1 MMPTKKITDLFAER
15 AKALGGRRTDYFDSS
30 FGGLALRV
38 TEHGHKSWSLHYR
51 MSGRLRR
58 LTLGAYPALLPKDA
72 RRAAMKALER
82 VRDGVDPA
90 EEKRQRRDTAAV
102 ALADT
107 FAACLTD
114 YLIAVR
120 RNTAPSTTREVQRVL
135 TREFLPYWRNRPI
148 GSITRGDISHRISA
162 IVGRGADVMANRALS
177 YLRRLFT
184 WAMNEGRL
192 AASPLTGMK
201 PPAKETTRDRVLDD
215 DEIRWLLRACDSE
228 GEHWSGLLTKLLLL
242 TAQRRDEVAGMRW
255 SELDLANATW
265 RLSGERTKNGQAHE
279 IHLSD
284 AACAILNKMPRIS
297 DYAFTVTGTTP
308 VTGFSKVKRR
318 LDAAALAAKRAELGP
333 ECDAVPGWTHH
344 DLRRT
349 AATGMA
355 RLGVAPHVV
364 DKILNHVS
372 GSIKG
377 VARIYNRYECLP
389 ERRTALEAWG
399 RHVAALASGTEAASN
414 VRTLRR

>member
-1 MMPTKKITDLFAER
+1 MPTKKITDLFAER
-15 AKALGGRRTDYFDSS
+15 AKPLDGRRTDYFDSS

-58 LTLGAYPALLPKDA
+58 LTLGSYPALLPKDA
-72 RRAAMKALER
+72 RRAAAKALER
-82 VRDGVDPA
+82 VRDGVDPG
-90 EEKRQRRDTAAV
+90 EEKRQRRDAAAV

-107 FAACLTD
+107 FAACLQD

-120 RNTAPSTTREVQRVL
+120 RNTALSTAREVRRVL
-135 TREFLPYWRNRPI
+135 AREFLPRWRNRPI

-184 WAMNEGRL
+184 WAVNEGRL
-192 AASPLTGMK
+192 GASPLTGMR
-201 PPAKETTRDRVLDD
+201 PPTKESTRDRVLDD
-215 DEIRWLLRACDSE
+215 DEIRWLLQACE
-228 GEHWSGLLTKLLLL
+228 GDGDHWSGPLTALLLL

-255 SELDLANATW
+255 TELDLTTATW

-279 IHLSD
+279 VHLSD
-284 AACAILNKMPRIS
+284 PACAILSKVPRVS
-297 DYAFTVTGTTP
+297 DYVFTVTGTAP
-308 VTGFSKVKRR
+308 VAGFSKAKRR
-318 LDAAALAAKRAELGP
+318 LDTAMLAAKRRELGSG
-333 ECDAVPGWTHH
+333 CDAVPRWTHH
-344 DLRRT
+344 DLRRS

-364 DKILNHVS
+364 DKILNHGS
-372 GSIKG
+372 GGIKG
-377 VARIYNRYECLP
+377 VARIYNRYEFLP

-399 RHVAALASGTEAASN
+399 RHVTAIASAAETPSN
-414 VRTLRR
+414 IRSLRR

>member
-1 MMPTKKITDLFAER
+1 MPTKKITDLFAER
-15 AKALGGRRTDYFDSS
+15 AKPLAGRRTDYFDSS

-58 LTLGAYPALLPKDA
+58 LTLGAYPALPPKEA

-90 EEKRQRRDTAAV
+90 EEKRQRRDAAAV

-107 FAACLTD
+107 FAACLQD

-120 RNTAPSTTREVQRVL
+120 RNTAPSTAREVQRVL
-135 TREFLPYWRNRPI
+135 TREFLPHWRDRPI
-148 GSITRGDISHRISA
+148 SSIARGDISHRVSA
-162 IVGRGADVMANRALS
+162 VVGRGADVMANRALC
-177 YLRRLFT
+177 YLRRLFA
-184 WAMNEGRL
+184 WAVNEGRL
-192 AASPLTGMK
+192 GASPLTGMR
-201 PPAKETTRDRVLDD
+201 PPAKETARDRVLDD
-215 DEIRWLLRACDSE
+215 DEVRWLLHACDSE
-228 GEHWSGLLTKLLLL
+228 GERWSGPFTKLLLL

-255 SELDLANATW
+255 AELDLANATW

-279 IHLSD
+279 VHLSD
-284 AACAILNKMPRIS
+284 AACAVLRKILRVG
-297 DYAFTVTGTTP
+297 DYVFTVTGTTP
-308 VTGFSKVKRR
+308 VAGFSKVKRR
-318 LDAAALAAKRAELGP
+318 LDTAVLAAKRGELGL
-333 ECDAVPGWTHH
+333 ECDAVPRWTHH
-344 DLRRT
+344 DLRRS

-355 RLGVAPHVV
+355 RLGIAPHVV

-377 VARIYNRYECLP
+377 VARIYNRYEFLP
-389 ERRTALEAWG
+389 ERRAALEAWG
-399 RHVAALASGTEAASN
+399 RHVTALTSGTEAASN
-414 VRTLRR
+414 VRALRR